1 MGVLSASLSNA
12 WSAEVIHEGFMAP
25 INITLAVLG
34 AGVLFHYLRKYI
46 DHAMR
51 RILVTVPLKAIVCAA
66 IIVLGLLSSIISAII
81 AALLLVELISILPLH
96 RRAEINL
103 TIIAC
108 FAIGLGAAL
117 TPLGEPLSTIVVSKL
132 SGAPYHATFYYLF
145 GLLAASVIPAV
156 VVLGIA
162 GTFLVVEEPED
173 TGDSL
178 AAEKNEEKLS
188 EVFIRAAKVYI
199 FVMALIFLGAG
210 FKPLIDSYLLKLP
223 SQILFWV
230 NMVSAI
236 LDNATLAAAEIGPSL
251 STAQIKSALL
261 GLLISGG
268 MLIPG
273 NIPNIIAAHA
283 LRIKSTEWAK
293 LGVPLG
299 VVIMIGAAA
308 LLWLGIL

>member
-1 MGVLSASLSNA
+1 
-12 WSAEVIHEGFMAP
+12 
-25 INITLAVLG
+25 
-34 AGVLFHYLRKYI
+34 
-46 DHAMR
+46 
-51 RILVTVPLKAIVCAA
+51 
-66 IIVLGLLSSIISAII
+66 
-81 AALLLVELISILPLH
+81 
-96 RRAEINL
+96 
-103 TIIAC
+103 
-108 FAIGLGAAL
+108 
-117 TPLGEPLSTIVVSKL
+117 
-132 SGAPYHATFYYLF
+132 
-145 GLLAASVIPAV
+145 V

-162 GTFLVVEEPED
+162 GTFLVVEELED
-173 TGDSL
+173 SGDSL

-188 EVFIRAAKVYI
+188 EVFIRAAKVYL

-230 NMVSAI
+230 NMISAI

-261 GLLISGG
+261 GLLVSGG

-283 LRIKSTEWAK
+283 LHIKSTEWAK
-293 LGVPLG
+293 LGFPLG
-299 VVIMIGAAA
+299 LVIMIVAAA

>member
-1 MGVLSASLSNA
+1 
-12 WSAEVIHEGFMAP
+12 
-25 INITLAVLG
+25 
-34 AGVLFHYLRKYI
+34 
-46 DHAMR
+46 
-51 RILVTVPLKAIVCAA
+51 
-66 IIVLGLLSSIISAII
+66 
-81 AALLLVELISILPLH
+81 
-96 RRAEINL
+96 
-103 TIIAC
+103 
-108 FAIGLGAAL
+108 
-117 TPLGEPLSTIVVSKL
+117 
-132 SGAPYHATFYYLF
+132 
-145 GLLAASVIPAV
+145 
-156 VVLGIA
+156 
-162 GTFLVVEEPED
+162 
-173 TGDSL
+173 L
-178 AAEKNEEKLS
+178 AAEQEEEKLS

-283 LRIKSTEWAK
+283 LRIKSTEWAQ

-299 VVIMIGAAA
+299 VVIMIVAGA
-308 LLWLGIL
+308 LLWSGIL